1 MTLMVSAF
9 SFLYAS
15 ICYMV
20 SLETSL
26 CVSLSLY
33 LSLGGKEVKLLLERR
48 AGV

>member
-20 SLETSL
+20 SLETAVW
-26 CVSLSLY
+26 VSLSVY
-33 LSLGGKEVKLLLERR
+33 LSLCGKEVKLLLEGR